1 MINLKKFLVVTT
13 LCLSTSP
20 ILLGCNTAYIFTTSN
35 LTQSN
40 DNNSSS
46 PFSLSNDSVTYKNT
60 EQDKLSNIP
69 VIDSDFS
76 ILVNKQ
82 NSLDK
87 DYKPKT
93 TIPNVSSNN
102 NVPVRYDIVDAV
114 EELFTASKKTGLSLI
129 LVSGYRSYET
139 QSSIYNNNI
148 KNKGETWTSQF
159 SAKPG
164 ESEHQTGL
172 ALDISSVSQGGGL
185 YQSFGETEEGQWLKE
200 NCAKYGFI
208 LRFLDGKEDITG
220 YTYEPWHFRYVG
232 VEVAQYIMENNLTF
246 EEYLKILE

>member
-1 MINLKKFLVVTT
+1 MISFKKFLVVST
-13 LCLSTSP
+13 LCISTAS
-20 ILLGCNTAYIFTTSN
+20 IFLGCNTAYIFTTSN

-46 PFSLSNDSVTYKNT
+46 FSLSNDSVTYKNT
-60 EQDKLSNIP
+60 EENKLSNIP
-69 VIDSDFS
+69 VISSDFS

-93 TIPNVSSNN
+93 VTPNVSSNN
-102 NVPVRYDIVDAV
+102 SVPVRYDIVESV
-114 EELFTASKKTGLSLI
+114 EKLFSDSKKAGLSLI

-139 QSSIYNNNI
+139 QSSIYNNNV

-164 ESEHQTGL
+164 QSEHQTGL
-172 ALDISSVSQGGGL
+172 ALDISSTSQGGGL

-208 LRFLDGKEDITG
+208 LRFLEGKEDITG

-232 VEVAQYIMENNLTF
+232 VEVAKYIMENNLTF
-246 EEYLKILE
+246 EEYLLSLE